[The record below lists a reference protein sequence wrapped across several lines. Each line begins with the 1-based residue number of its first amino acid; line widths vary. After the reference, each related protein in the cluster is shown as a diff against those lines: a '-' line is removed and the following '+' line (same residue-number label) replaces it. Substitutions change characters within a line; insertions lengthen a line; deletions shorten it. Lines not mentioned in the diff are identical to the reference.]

1 MEKLLNL
8 IEKAVQEM
16 NFDCYG
22 YEENKKMSKAK
33 AHITILQCMVSH
45 LSIQLLNVFV
55 AGAIDHVVFKVD
67 QVIQLLWSNVQI
79 MSHLHYET
87 WNLES

>member
-1 MEKLLNL
+1 
-8 IEKAVQEM
+8 M
-16 NFDCYG
+16 NKI
-22 YEENKKMSKAK
+22 KKMSKAK

-67 QVIQLLWSNVQI
+67 QVIQLL
-79 MSHLHYET
+79 
-87 WNLES
+87 